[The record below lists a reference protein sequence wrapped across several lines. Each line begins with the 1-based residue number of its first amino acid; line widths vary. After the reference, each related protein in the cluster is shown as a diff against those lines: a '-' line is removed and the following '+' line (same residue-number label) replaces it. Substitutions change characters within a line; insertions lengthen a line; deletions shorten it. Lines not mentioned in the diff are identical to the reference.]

1 MQVLVVEDERRMAEL
16 LRRGLEEEGH
26 HAVVA
31 RDGEEG
37 FAAACSAEFDVIVL
51 DIGLPRLDGIA
62 VARRLRERRNQ
73 TPLLMLTARDT
84 PGDVIRGLDSG
95 ADDYLTKPF
104 SFEVFLAHLRA
115 VSRRGA
121 IPRPVLLQVGG
132 IQLDPAAHTVSRDGN
147 AVALTPREYAL
158 LELLMRH
165 RGRVVERER
174 ILTAV
179 WGYHTDVT
187 GNTIEAFVR
196 LLRQK
201 VDTGEPKLIHTVR
214 GIGYAMREPQQ

>member
-26 HAVVA
+26 NAVIA
-31 RDGEEG
+31 CDGVEG
-37 FAAACSAEFDVIVL
+37 LEAACAADFDVIVL
-51 DIGLPRLDGIA
+51 DVGLPRLDGIT
-62 VARRLRERRNQ
+62 VARRLRERRIQ

-84 PGDVIRGLDSG
+84 PADVIRGLDSG

-104 SFEVFLAHLRA
+104 SFEVFLARLRA

-121 IPRPVLLQVGG
+121 IPRPVWLRLGG
-132 IQLDPAAHTVSRDGN
+132 IELNPAAHQVTLHGN
-147 AVALTPREYAL
+147 PVALTPREYSL
-158 LELLMRH
+158 LELLMRNQ
-165 RGRVVERER
+165 GRVVERER
-174 ILTAV
+174 ILNAV
-179 WGYHTDVT
+179 WGYTSEVT

-201 VDTGEPKLIHTVR
+201 VDMGESKLIHTVR
-214 GIGYAMREPQQ
+214 GIGYTMREP